1 MKFLEWTDKC
11 LIQKMIIET
20 LEKAFDKELVQGIYL
35 AYSEAVFREVENS
48 EWFQDEK
55 DIMIEY
61 ISQILVGL
69 MIDSANFMFEGEF
82 ENE

>member
-1 MKFLEWTDKC
+1 MRTLDWSEKTV
-11 LIQKMIIET
+11 IQKMMIET
-20 LEKAFDKELVQGIYL
+20 LEKAFDKETSQEIYL

-48 EWFQDEK
+48 EWFQDDK

-61 ISQILVGL
+61 ISQILGVL
-69 MIDSANFMFEGEF
+69 MIDSAKFMFEGEF